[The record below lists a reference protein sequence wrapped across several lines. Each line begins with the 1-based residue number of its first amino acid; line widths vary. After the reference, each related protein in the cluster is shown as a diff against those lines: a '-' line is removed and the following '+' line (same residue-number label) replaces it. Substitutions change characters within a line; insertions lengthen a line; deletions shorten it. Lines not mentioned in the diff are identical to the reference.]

1 MIQLIFEG
9 PKGSGKS
16 TLTERYSKKYEAKV
30 EHFSGDRHL
39 LTQQF
44 LQDAT
49 SRKNVIY
56 DRGWLSY
63 LIYGYIWNATQQ
75 FNAEI
80 DGPKL
85 TLHSWAPLGD
95 SQFQSLI
102 DATQQK
108 YVILYSSNYQLLV
121 DRLNARSE
129 NAGKHYTKK
138 ELQDLKKSN
147 TMFKHYGK
155 MMQELY
161 GDKIIAIDIAKTQ
174 DFKELD
180 QLILGENHEQ

>member
-16 TLTERYSKKYEAKV
+16 TLTERYSKKYDAKV

-44 LQDAT
+44 LKDAT

-155 MMQELY
+155 MMIELY
-161 GDKIIAIDIAKTQ
+161 GDKVIVIDIAKTQ

>member
-16 TLTERYSKKYEAKV
+16 TLTEHYSKKYDAKV

-85 TLHSWAPLGD
+85 TLHSWSPLGD

-161 GDKIIAIDIAKTQ
+161 GDKVITIDIAKTQ

-180 QLILGENHEQ
+180 QLIVGENHEQ